1 MNFFTKL
8 PGFTKSPPGL
18 EREVLRLVPKI
29 LILGTLFLGFPSLL
43 ARFYPWDG
51 SETLVAMRI
60 TSIDIYMIS
69 AVILHWSIVCTV
81 AIAAF
86 IVMVMKGPAYVA
98 DAYPLVDSDTPDA
111 ARSANS
117 AKSAR
122 TGNSSSPGS

>member
-1 MNFFTKL
+1 
-8 PGFTKSPPGL
+8 
-18 EREVLRLVPKI
+18 
-29 LILGTLFLGFPSLL
+29 
-43 ARFYPWDG
+43 

-98 DAYPLVDSDTPDA
+98 DAYPLVDSDTPEVA
-111 ARSANS
+111 KSAQSANS
-117 AKSAR
+117 DR

>member
-18 EREVLRLVPKI
+18 EREVLRLLPKI

-98 DAYPLVDSDTPDA
+98 DAYPLVDSDTPEVA
-111 ARSANS
+111 KG
-117 AKSAR
+117 AKSVK
-122 TGNSSSPGS
+122 TGNTASPGS

>member
-18 EREVLRLVPKI
+18 EREVLRLLPRI
-29 LILGTLFLGFPSLL
+29 LILGTLFLCVPSLL
-43 ARFYPWDG
+43 ARLYPWDG

-60 TSIDIYMIS
+60 TSIDIYMLGAI
-69 AVILHWSIVCTV
+69 ILQWSFVCTV

-98 DAYPLVDSDTPDA
+98 DAYPLEDSDTPA
-111 ARSANS
+111 V
-117 AKSAR
+117 AKSVKLAK
-122 TGNSSSPGS
+122 TGNAPSAGS

>member
-1 MNFFTKL
+1 M
-8 PGFTKSPPGL
+8 
-18 EREVLRLVPKI
+18 I
-29 LILGTLFLGFPSLL
+29 GTLFLGFPSLL

-98 DAYPLVDSDTPDA
+98 DAYPLEDSDNPDA

-117 AKSAR
+117 AR
-122 TGNSSSPGS
+122 TRNFPSPGS

>member
-18 EREVLRLVPKI
+18 EREVLRLLPRI
-29 LILGTLFLGFPSLL
+29 LMLGTLFLGLPSLL
-43 ARFYPWDG
+43 ARFYPWEG

-98 DAYPLVDSDTPDA
+98 DAYPLVDSDTPEVA
-111 ARSANS
+111 KG
-117 AKSAR
+117 AKSVKI
-122 TGNSSSPGS
+122 GNAPRPGS

>member
-18 EREVLRLVPKI
+18 EREVLRLLPKI
-29 LILGTLFLGFPSLL
+29 LLLGTLFLGFPSLL
-43 ARFYPWDG
+43 ARLYPWDG

-98 DAYPLVDSDTPDA
+98 DAYPLVDSDTPEV
-111 ARSANS
+111 
-117 AKSAR
+117 AKDVKSLK
-122 TGNSSSPGS
+122 TGNAPSPGS

>member
-8 PGFTKSPPGL
+8 PGFAKSPPGL
-18 EREVLRLVPKI
+18 EREVLRLLPKI
-29 LILGTLFLGFPSLL
+29 LILGTLFLSFPSLL
-43 ARFYPWDG
+43 ARLYPWDG
-51 SETLVAMRI
+51 SETLVTMRI

-98 DAYPLVDSDTPDA
+98 DAYPLEDSDTPEVA
-111 ARSANS
+111 KG
-117 AKSAR
+117 AKSVK
-122 TGNSSSPGS
+122 TGNTASPGS